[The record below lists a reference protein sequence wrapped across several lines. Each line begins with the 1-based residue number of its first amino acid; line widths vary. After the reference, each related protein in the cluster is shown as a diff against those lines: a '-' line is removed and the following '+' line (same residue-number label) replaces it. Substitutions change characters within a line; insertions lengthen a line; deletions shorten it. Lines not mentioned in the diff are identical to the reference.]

1 MVNRPRVRQESSS
14 LITIGWREWIMLP
27 ELTGIP
33 IKAKI
38 DSGARTSALHAFFIE
53 PYTLDDQLFVK
64 FLIHP
69 YQKKLDVQIECH
81 APVVDQRLVS
91 DSGGHKEKRYVIE
104 REFVVGDQSF
114 RAELTLTDRDSM
126 LFRMLL
132 GRNVLKNRYSVDSG
146 SSFLLGG
153 TSKKPAGGY
162 PQTK

>member
-1 MVNRPRVRQESSS
+1 MGKLPRVRQQSSK
-14 LITIGWREWIMLP
+14 LVTVGWREWLVLP
-27 ELTGIP
+27 ELTDIP
-33 IKAKI
+33 IKAKV
-38 DSGARTSALHAFFIE
+38 DTGAKTSALHAFYIE
-53 PYTLDDQLFVK
+53 PYMADDQLFVK

-69 YQKKLDVQIECH
+69 SQKNLDVQVECH

-104 REFVVGDQSF
+104 RQFVVGRLSF

-132 GRNVLKNRYSVDSG
+132 GRNALKRRYAVDSG

-153 TSKKPAGGY
+153 NARSPGGV
-162 PQTK
+162 

>member
-1 MVNRPRVRQESSS
+1 MGKLPRVRQAGSR
-14 LITIGWREWIMLP
+14 LITVGWREWILLP
-27 ELTGIP
+27 ELTAIP
-33 IKAKI
+33 IKAKV
-38 DSGARTSALHAFFIE
+38 DTGAKTSALHAFYIE
-53 PYTLDDQLFVK
+53 PYTVEDQLFVK

-69 YQKKLDVQIECH
+69 YQKNLDVQVECC

-104 REFVVGDQSF
+104 RLFRVGNQCF

-132 GRNVLKNRYSVDSG
+132 GRNVLKSRYAVDSG

-153 TSKKPAGGY
+153 TSKAPPGGG
-162 PQTK
+162 